1 MPGVGSPSG
10 LVSAFV
16 VRFLSNS
23 NVWSR
28 GRTHVPSGVRRK
40 GKTDS
45 QSEKWCNAREPT
57 PGSNRIPSSEPA
69 PPLTKPTNTART
81 KVSTKVGIATLTF
94 LASLAFTCSST
105 AQDTDW
111 AMQTIETFE
120 AYCLETRADHELIVS
135 MVSSLEL
142 IAVPDDLVPL
152 IAGPD
157 STYTSAYFVEW
168 NKGLGV
174 YIMLGASQP
183 DACSIFVYGLG
194 YDRVEATLKEVYRL
208 VLGARDDVGLQVSEM
223 YVPWGVKGTK
233 DEMFERGV
241 VAVSY
246 SKHDVSPPG
255 FSLSYMPPKTARAVM
270 AR

>member
-1 MPGVGSPSG
+1 
-10 LVSAFV
+10 
-16 VRFLSNS
+16 
-23 NVWSR
+23 
-28 GRTHVPSGVRRK
+28 
-40 GKTDS
+40 
-45 QSEKWCNAREPT
+45 
-57 PGSNRIPSSEPA
+57 
-69 PPLTKPTNTART
+69 
-81 KVSTKVGIATLTF
+81 
-94 LASLAFTCSST
+94 
-105 AQDTDW
+105 
-111 AMQTIETFE
+111 MQTIETFE

-135 MVSSLEL
+135 MVSSLQL

-194 YDRVEATLKEVYRL
+194 YDRVEATVKKVYRL

-255 FSLSYMPPKTARAVM
+255 FSLSYMPPETARAVV